1 MSGYDRWQDERHQR
15 VHRLLNGGGPA
26 TPPTLHA
33 SLRALRAPA
42 APRRRPGRLAL
53 AGAVAVTTL
62 VAVLAIALTA
72 GSPSSPTVAE
82 AAAVATRAAT
92 APSPTR
98 DAAHPTLTRASF
110 DGVRYPDW
118 EERFGWRVAGQRTDS
133 IGGRATR
140 TVFYRHTHHRVGY
153 TVISGEPLKR
163 PAGAQRL
170 VVNGLEM
177 YRYRDGRNTVVT
189 FVRNGHTCVLAG
201 YVHFASTLP
210 KLASWDGDGVIRF

>member
-1 MSGYDRWQDERHQR
+1 MSGYDQLQDGHHQR
-15 VHRLLNGGGPA
+15 VHRLLISGGPA

-42 APRRRPGRLAL
+42 PSRRRPGRLAL

-62 VAVLAIALTA
+62 VAVLALALTA
-72 GSPSSPTVAE
+72 GSPTVPTVAE
-82 AAAVATRAAT
+82 AAALASRPAT

-110 DGVRYPDW
+110 AGVRYPYWADS
-118 EERFGWRVAGQRTDS
+118 FGWRVAGQRTDS
-133 IGGRATR
+133 IDGRATR
-140 TVFYRHTHHRVGY
+140 TVFYRHTHHRIAY

-170 VVNGLEM
+170 VVKGLEM

-189 FVRNGHTCVLAG
+189 FVRDGRTCVLAG

-210 KLASWDGDGVIRF
+210 KLASWNGDGAIRF